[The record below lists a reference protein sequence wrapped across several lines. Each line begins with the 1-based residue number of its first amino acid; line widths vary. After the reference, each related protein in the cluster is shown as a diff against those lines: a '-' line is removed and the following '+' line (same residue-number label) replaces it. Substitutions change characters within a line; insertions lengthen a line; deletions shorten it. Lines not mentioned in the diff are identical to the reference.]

1 MVAAQLFLNACP
13 FAACVFIMF
22 FGRMFSHVLRAFMVW
37 LVVLSPLLG
46 YITLK
51 GTSVTRIVL
60 DGQEADLEVTA
71 TFLVAVLWCLMSVSC
86 VVYTAIKMA
95 RFGKAIQPSLAGTN
109 TSVLKKRRFFD
120 VFFRRSYSGT
130 LQYHGEIRG
139 ALRVL
144 RGVRPWG
151 SARWGFGGQR
161 TPRPPRS
168 DIPCRSRG
176 HARHATL

>member
-1 MVAAQLFLNACP
+1 
-13 FAACVFIMF
+13 MF

-95 RFGKAIQPSLAGTN
+95 RFGKKIESIGT
-109 TSVLKKRRFFD
+109 SAKYLSAFAA
-120 VFFRRSYSGT
+120 S
-130 LQYHGEIRG
+130 G
-139 ALRVL
+139 ALAWLQSFEPKSAVGGEC
-144 RGVRPWG
+144 GV
-151 SARWGFGGQR
+151 
-161 TPRPPRS
+161 
-168 DIPCRSRG
+168 CE
-176 HARHATL
+176 